1 MTLSGKDACENF
13 RGRGAETIFFY
24 ARVTD
29 ISFSKCSGVGNRHGT
44 QTAYMRHPCRDM
56 PFSDVLSENCCLR
69 NGTLRKANVLH
80 KKCIKENSFCPLP
93 LKFSQTSFPR
103 TALSLLNCFIRFSRH
118 VIRPVFG
125 NLIGQILDCHS

>member
-44 QTAYMRHPCRDM
+44 QTASM
-56 PFSDVLSENCCLR
+56 PRYAVLR
-69 NGTLRKANVLH
+69 
-80 KKCIKENSFCPLP
+80 
-93 LKFSQTSFPR
+93 
-103 TALSLLNCFIRFSRH
+103 
-118 VIRPVFG
+118 RPVGELLFAER
-125 NLIGQILDCHS
+125 NIKKS